1 MPLILSQRN
10 DNLTEWM
17 DRPDCDA
24 ELLQNT
30 YRQFTTINRLLSGWS
45 SIYKNHIKPILA
57 KKQGRSSILD
67 IGCGGGD
74 IIRLLHKHCE
84 MDGYEVEFT
93 GIDPDSRSMEYL
105 SSRDWPD
112 SVTFRAVFSHTLV
125 EESRKFDI
133 VISNHLV
140 HHLTGPQLRSVCS
153 DAEKLTRELVI
164 FSDIERS
171 DLGYISFSMIAPL
184 IFRNSYIVKDGKISI
199 RRSYRKP
206 ELAQQLPQNWSVKRM
221 FPFRLLAIYENRDR

>member
-10 DNLTEWM
+10 DTLVEWM

-24 ELLQNT
+24 LLLQNT
-30 YRQFTTINRLLSGWS
+30 YRQFTTINRLLSGWN
-45 SIYKNHIKPILA
+45 SIYKNYIRPILD
-57 KKQGRSSILD
+57 KKHGRCSILD

-74 IIRLLHKHCE
+74 IIRLLHKLCE

-105 SSRDWPD
+105 TSLKWPD
-112 SVTFRAVFSHTLV
+112 SVTFRAVYSHTLIE
-125 EESRKFDI
+125 EESQFDI

-140 HHLTGPQLRSVCS
+140 HHLNGPQLLSVCN
-153 DAEKLTRELVI
+153 DAEKLTRKLVI

-171 DLGYISFSMIAPL
+171 DLGYISFSTIAPL
-184 IFRNSYIVKDGKISI
+184 IFRNSYIVTDGKISI

-206 ELAQQLPQNWSVKRM
+206 ELVQRLPQNWSVRRM
-221 FPFRLLAIYENRDR
+221 FPFRLLATYENRDG